1 LNIHYTTQFKK
12 DYKRIK
18 HAKDAIEEL
27 QKIIEQ
33 LFRSEKLAPEYNDH
47 KLSGIWNKHRECHVK
62 PDLILIYRK
71 TEENLFLER
80 IGSHSELFK

>member
-1 LNIHYTTQFKK
+1 MNIHYTTQFKK

-18 HAKDAIEEL
+18 HGKEKIEEL
-27 QKIIEQ
+27 QEIIEN
-33 LFRSEKLAPEYNDH
+33 LARSKKLDPKYYDH

-71 TEENLFLER
+71 TKEDLFLER